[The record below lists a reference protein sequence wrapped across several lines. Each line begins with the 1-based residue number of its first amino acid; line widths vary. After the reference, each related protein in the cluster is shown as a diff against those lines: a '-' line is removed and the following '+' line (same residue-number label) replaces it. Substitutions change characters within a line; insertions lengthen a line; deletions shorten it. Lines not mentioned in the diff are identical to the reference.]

1 MSFKLI
7 SARIN
12 SWGVHEMWLG
22 GGIMI
27 LLLFFFISI
36 GTFNLLNKFAC
47 AEQEGG
53 GVGGRDFYLYFKICN
68 SQRQ

>member
-1 MSFKLI
+1 MVGRWNNDI
-7 SARIN
+7 
-12 SWGVHEMWLG
+12 VVV
-22 GGIMI
+22 
-27 LLLFFFISI
+27 FFISI

-53 GVGGRDFYLYFKICN
+53 VGGRDFYLYFKICN

>member
-53 GVGGRDFYLYFKICN
+53 VGGRDFYLYFKICN